1 MLRKSEF
8 WLLVVLAGLSAALA
22 VANMVLFQDNRT
34 KQTDVAGRQQFIQQ
48 TLPLEVLHRELLRA
62 LANLAMGDP
71 QDSDLRKLLSGHGV
85 SVKGDSSGSS
95 TVPDPGVGG
104 SKSGAR

>member
-1 MLRKSEF
+1 MLRKSQF
-8 WLLVVLAGLSAALA
+8 WLLVALAALAAAFA
-22 VANMVLFQDNRT
+22 VANMILFQDNRA

-48 TLPLEVLHRELLRA
+48 TLPLEVLHRELVRA

-71 QDSDLRKLLSGHGV
+71 QDSDLRKLLSGHGF
-85 SVKGDSSGSS
+85 SVKGDSKGS
-95 TVPDPGVGG
+95 PAIADPGVDS